1 MKRIIILG
9 TALLLAGCAYPT
21 SQTEQ
26 GSGPGQLYFPNAP
39 AGAHVFL
46 DGADAGPAG
55 SYDGRRTLSVAP
67 GTHRVVL
74 SSAGAT
80 IVDKKYYVD
89 AGAKVAVQ

>member
-1 MKRIIILG
+1 MNRIVVLG
-9 TALLLAGCAYPT
+9 TALFLAGCAYPT

-46 DGADAGPAG
+46 DGADAGAAEV
-55 SYDGRRTLSVAP
+55 YDGKRTLSVAP
-67 GTHRVVL
+67 GTHRVALTVGN
-74 SSAGAT
+74 ST
-80 IVDKKYYVD
+80 ISDKKYYVD